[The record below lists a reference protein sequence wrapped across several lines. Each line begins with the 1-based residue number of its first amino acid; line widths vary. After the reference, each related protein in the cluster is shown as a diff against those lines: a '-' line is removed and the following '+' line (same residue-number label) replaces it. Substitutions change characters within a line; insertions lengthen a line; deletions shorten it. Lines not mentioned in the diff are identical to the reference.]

1 MLTAKQLK
9 GIATTGGFDTY
20 SDELYELAS
29 ALLNLSTAKSM
40 TPYTETWTDGYDD
53 ADEVGAEWRRQMN
66 KD

>member
-9 GIATTGGFDTY
+9 DIVSADGADSY
-20 SDELYELAS
+20 SDELYELAA
-29 ALLNLSTAKSM
+29 ALLATSSAKQ
-40 TPYTETWTDGYDD
+40 PYTETWTDGHDD

>member
-9 GIATTGGFDTY
+9 GIATTGGFDAY

-29 ALLNLSTAKSM
+29 ALLTISSAKQ
-40 TPYTETWTDGYDD
+40 PYTETWTDGYDD
-53 ADEVGAEWRRQMN
+53 ADEMGAEWRRQMN